1 MGKRKFENNDSI
13 FKKLKQYHLNKNGVI
28 VVEIYSYFIDKT
40 KDITNYDNEIIA
52 NSDIGSSLRNLY
64 NQQEYFI
71 YALDPGMEDDI
82 KRKLREQNKNLVVY
96 NLANEEII
104 PKFKALLGKFDTFL
118 IVAQGN
124 LNEEKIA
131 GLKAKN
137 VIALLKED
145 LDLENQIIPN
155 LELFCCCMGQAEKFR
170 EKLKNGLM
178 GVVSNIITYTTL
190 LSAFSRLV

>member
-1 MGKRKFENNDSI
+1 
-13 FKKLKQYHLNKNGVI
+13 
-28 VVEIYSYFIDKT
+28 
-40 KDITNYDNEIIA
+40 
-52 NSDIGSSLRNLY
+52 
-64 NQQEYFI
+64 
-71 YALDPGMEDDI
+71 MEDDI

-145 LDLENQIIPN
+145 LDLENQNIPN

-190 LSAFSRLV
+190 LSATERGKHFIVESNDDNQADLFYSEKLADLFTVIDQVPSIECVPSASM